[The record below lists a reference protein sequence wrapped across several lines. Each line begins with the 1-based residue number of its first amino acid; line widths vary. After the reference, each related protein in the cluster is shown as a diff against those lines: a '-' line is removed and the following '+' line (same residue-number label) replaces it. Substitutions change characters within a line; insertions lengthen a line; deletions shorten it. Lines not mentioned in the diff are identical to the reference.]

1 MSGPCQCDP
10 GLSFGLLICLV
21 CILTPSKLHMVQP
34 ESLVRFRGMIQDML
48 GNEFCVGSYKV
59 LGHNT
64 WADYASDSVISM
76 NATSANLEKRQTN
89 TCSVSDEMDI
99 HVSMQIVNGTSTGMQ
114 APVISSSP
122 ALVLDDSCLIDRDL
136 SNHVLGKVKEFSSI
150 PNLHTILKD
159 EGFSDVNVSIWGFMG
174 CYQPTTMD
182 TKLNLM
188 NHIGVKSWFHTLQE
202 ACDDFVSD
210 ERIVWVDIEGVPLK
224 AWSRET
230 FTRIGKIWGETLDL
244 EENADSSFG
253 SFNMP
258 IASINNELNRPP
270 NGEEPDDEFMSDEDG
285 VPETIFGS
293 SSLVPNHRDED
304 KDAAHSDDPFGLYDL
319 LKNKKGTT
327 NHVPSPSLSHP
338 PGFTPVT
345 SENRVE
351 NLTET
356 GAPKVFNAQVMNSS
370 QDIPVDSNKTF
381 SGQNVV
387 KSGGSVLIPKRGYH
401 SCMDKYGLFNAI
413 YGTWLPTNSKILFI
427 AIYAPQQTSC
437 KRKLW
442 DYISNIVGRW
452 NGESIIM
459 GDFNEVRSSEERRG
473 SCFNPYSA
481 RYFDRFISN
490 AGLVD
495 VTLEGYAF
503 TWAHPSASKMSK
515 LDRFLVSDD
524 NFQKSKV
531 KWAVEGDENSKFF
544 HGIINKRRAQLA
556 IRGIFVDGFWET
568 EPDDAMFLKRMV
580 QENLS
585 GIAQHSLKS
594 FFLASG
600 LQNKYPQEVN
610 CWVVIGDVPLRVQ
623 ISLACSHWTEQRS
636 LRWLLKHSAPIDIS
650 FSKNARWIEEEH
662 LLADLTSLMDS
673 VTLSNSG
680 DRWVCDLVSDGN
692 FRVKE
697 IRNYIDDL
705 FLPHQAAQTR

>member
-1 MSGPCQCDP
+1 MGIKDWKDVTSRKHRRSKDDEVLKISKSVFVTNFPESISARDLWKSCSVYGTVVDV
-10 GLSFGLLICLV
+10 FI
-21 CILTPSKLHMVQP
+21 PSKKSKVGKRFAF
-34 ESLVRFRGMIQDML
+34 VRFIKVFNLDRLVENLCTIWI
-48 GNEFCVGSYKV
+48 GNFHLFANKVRFERPHKPNVSATNNSRAPSRTEKPFNSQQTNNGVGSY
-59 LGHNT
+59 
-64 WADYASDSVISM
+64 
-76 NATSANLEKRQTN
+76 AN
-89 TCSVSDEMDI
+89 
-99 HVSMQIVNGTSTGMQ
+99 IVNGTSTGMQ

-159 EGFSDVNVSIWGFMG
+159 EGFSDVNVSYIGGLWVLLEL
-174 CYQPTTMD
+174 TSMD

-253 SFNMP
+253 RKRLCIKTKHVTSILETFKLIVKGRVYMVRAKELFTWNP
-258 IASINNELNRPP
+258 TFLEYKEREYSSDVESAHASINNELNRPP

-387 KSGGSVLIPKRGYH
+387 KSGGSVLDVMEDIIRVGQVMGY
-401 SCMDKYGLFNAI
+401 SMEGCVKDLE
-413 YGTWLPTNSKILFI
+413 
-427 AIYAPQQTSC
+427 
-437 KRKLW
+437 
-442 DYISNIVGRW
+442 NIIGKQ
-452 NGESIIM
+452 GE
-459 GDFNEVRSSEERRG
+459 
-473 SCFNPYSA
+473 
-481 RYFDRFISN
+481 
-490 AGLVD
+490 
-495 VTLEGYAF
+495 
-503 TWAHPSASKMSK
+503 
-515 LDRFLVSDD
+515 D
-524 NFQKSKV
+524 NV
-531 KWAVEGDENSKFF
+531 
-544 HGIINKRRAQLA
+544 
-556 IRGIFVDGFWET
+556 IR
-568 EPDDAMFLKRMV
+568 
-580 QENLS
+580 
-585 GIAQHSLKS
+585 
-594 FFLASG
+594 
-600 LQNKYPQEVN
+600 
-610 CWVVIGDVPLRVQ
+610 
-623 ISLACSHWTEQRS
+623 
-636 LRWLLKHSAPIDIS
+636 
-650 FSKNARWIEEEH
+650 
-662 LLADLTSLMDS
+662 
-673 VTLSNSG
+673 
-680 DRWVCDLVSDGN
+680 
-692 FRVKE
+692 
-697 IRNYIDDL
+697 
-705 FLPHQAAQTR
+705 